1 MNGLNL
7 DIEPGKT
14 TAIVG
19 SSGGGKSTIIS
30 LILRY
35 YDTNDGQVCIDG
47 VPVTE
52 LNLKWLRDQI
62 GLVSQEPVLFGVSI
76 ADNIRYGRD
85 NVSFAELVEAA
96 KQANAHEFV
105 MKLPKVSCIN
115 SAKTV
120 GIKMISYA
128 RHHNRKTITW
138 FT

>member
-1 MNGLNL
+1 M
-7 DIEPGKT
+7 DIEPGRT

-47 VPVTE
+47 IPVTD
-52 LNLKWLRDQI
+52 LNLKFLRDQI

-76 ADNIRYGRD
+76 AENIRYGRSD
-85 NVSFAELVEAA
+85 VTFAELIEAS

-105 MKLPKVSCIN
+105 MKLPKVSYFGKLIDRY
-115 SAKTV
+115 TV
-120 GIKMISYA
+120 DGGDHADIF
-128 RHHNRKTITW
+128 TI
-138 FT
+138 FQL